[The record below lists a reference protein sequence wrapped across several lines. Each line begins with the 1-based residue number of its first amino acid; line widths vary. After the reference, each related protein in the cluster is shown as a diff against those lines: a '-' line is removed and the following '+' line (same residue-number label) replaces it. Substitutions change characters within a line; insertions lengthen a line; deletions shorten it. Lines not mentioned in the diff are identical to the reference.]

1 MAILDGIKGVVKA
14 QVARKVSNSV
24 THGLK
29 KVAGNLFGVN
39 IGTGHSIIDRLPVS
53 GGKYF
58 TENLSF
64 PENVEGDPQQGHY
77 IIFEIMVQDKAKLQ
91 SKKIESTARTTRR
104 SMNLLK
110 RNEGGFQ
117 LKNNPDTYG
126 GGFTPFGAGSPDTY
140 NVPDLPF
147 GGTNPDA
154 YNVPDLPF
162 GGTNPDTY
170 GNYQIGNLSYDS
182 GGNLIKV
189 EEYEFTK
196 ETTPVNN
203 FNGALA
209 LSAKGPKSSNYGDTW
224 NASVAPGNY
233 QGDVY
238 DYVNNIS
245 YGDIYTNTYS
255 DKDDYYGEST
265 SVDELLIEGFGGGDH
280 IGLDIPNLK
289 GFDNTTTEGYG
300 DMYGESTPSGNPYF
314 DEKYDGESL
323 LLQNLPTKRL
333 DTAIALYMPPSIS
346 VSYGANYADQDI
358 GTIAEV
364 SNAAIEAFMSDPD
377 APLSTRLA
385 ESAGAAL
392 DMAPTALN
400 RSLISALNAAAP
412 GSAALI
418 AIQRGKII
426 TPRMVMMFEGIG
438 RRNFSY
444 DFTFIPKS
452 ETEAQKVEE
461 IIKKFKIHMHAN
473 FVGEDGNFREME
485 IPSFFNIQYKYKGKD
500 NSHLNRIATCALQK
514 IDVSYGAD
522 RFVAYEDGVP
532 QTTKMSL
539 SFVELELMTRDR
551 MKEGY

>member
-1 MAILDGIKGVVKA
+1 
-14 QVARKVSNSV
+14 
-24 THGLK
+24 
-29 KVAGNLFGVN
+29 
-39 IGTGHSIIDRLPVS
+39 
-53 GGKYF
+53 
-58 TENLSF
+58 
-64 PENVEGDPQQGHY
+64 
-77 IIFEIMVQDKAKLQ
+77 
-91 SKKIESTARTTRR
+91 
-104 SMNLLK
+104 
-110 RNEGGFQ
+110 
-117 LKNNPDTYG
+117 
-126 GGFTPFGAGSPDTY
+126 
-140 NVPDLPF
+140 
-147 GGTNPDA
+147 
-154 YNVPDLPF
+154 
-162 GGTNPDTY
+162 
-170 GNYQIGNLSYDS
+170 
-182 GGNLIKV
+182 
-189 EEYEFTK
+189 
-196 ETTPVNN
+196 
-203 FNGALA
+203 
-209 LSAKGPKSSNYGDTW
+209 
-224 NASVAPGNY
+224 
-233 QGDVY
+233 
-238 DYVNNIS
+238 
-245 YGDIYTNTYS
+245 
-255 DKDDYYGEST
+255 
-265 SVDELLIEGFGGGDH
+265 
-280 IGLDIPNLK
+280 
-289 GFDNTTTEGYG
+289 
-300 DMYGESTPSGNPYF
+300 MYGESTPSGNPYF

-500 NSHLNRIATCALQK
+500 NSHLNRIATCALKK